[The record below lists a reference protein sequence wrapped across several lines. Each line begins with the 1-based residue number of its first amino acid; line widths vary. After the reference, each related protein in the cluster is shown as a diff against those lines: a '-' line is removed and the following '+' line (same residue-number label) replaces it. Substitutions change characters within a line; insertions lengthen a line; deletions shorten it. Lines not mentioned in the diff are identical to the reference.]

1 MKVHTIDL
9 EFQGVLKVIAAF
21 LIPHRDGLVLVESGP
36 QTCWEALKRGLAK
49 HGYAPCDVTDVL
61 LTHVHFDHAGAAWSL
76 AKSGA
81 NVHVHPKG
89 HKHLVDPSR
98 LWNSA
103 ARIYRDEGMKMLW
116 GAMEPID
123 ESKLHVA
130 EEGQVLAIGGLNF
143 IAHHSPGHAKHHIAW
158 QCESALF
165 TGDVGGVC
173 INGGPMEPPCP
184 PPDIDAIAW
193 HASIKKLSNL
203 TEINRLFLTHFGE
216 QRGDIATHW
225 RTLGQRL
232 DDWITFIEANEK
244 LELSELTDLFSAYVK
259 IERKKYEGAEG
270 CYAFANPAEMS
281 VTGIKR
287 WLHKKREN
295 SATA

>member
-1 MKVHTIDL
+1 MIIHTIDL
-9 EFQGVLKVIAAF
+9 EFQGVRKVIAAF
-21 LIPHRDGLVLVESGP
+21 LVPHRDGVVLVESGP
-36 QTCWEALKRGLAK
+36 QTTWEALKRGLAK

-76 AKSGA
+76 AKDGS

-89 HKHLVDPSR
+89 YKHLADPSR

-103 ARIYRDEGMKMLW
+103 ARIYGDEGMKLLW
-116 GAMEPID
+116 GAMQPID
-123 ESKLHVA
+123 ESKLHMA
-130 EEGQVLAIGGLNF
+130 EEGQVLKIGGLEF

-158 QCESALF
+158 QCGDALF

-173 INGGPMEPPCP
+173 INNGPMEPPCP

-193 HASIKKLSNL
+193 HASIDKLSRL
-203 TEINRLFLTHFGE
+203 TDVKRLFLTHFGE
-216 QRGDIATHW
+216 QQGELADHW
-225 RTLGQRL
+225 RTLGSKL
-232 DDWITFIEANEK
+232 DTWIEFIEAN
-244 LELSELTDLFSAYVK
+244 SEMEHHQLIEHFTDFVTE
-259 IERKKYEGAEG
+259 ERKKYTGAES

-287 WLHKKREN
+287 WLHQKEEVAK
-295 SATA
+295 T